1 MAPVLIVSPPNV
13 LLRVFYGIDL
23 AVGAH
28 RPNRPD
34 DVKLVQ
40 FFLRSLSRINDVVT
54 RESYFP
60 SGQALLEADG
70 FYGPQTA
77 AYIKHFE
84 AVLSRAAPGG
94 GPMKPWQDGVIDPKP
109 PGLSFGPVHHR
120 AYSRNLETHKAQL
133 KRDSDAELE
142 KFKGL
147 TNREVEK
154 LKSQLSIAAAERHVR
169 FARLHDKRAEVIAE
183 IYKLVATAHTAVE
196 SFVAADVPFNDPE
209 PPPWQ
214 KRAESAD
221 EAIRALR
228 NYFVPNA
235 IFAPKPV
242 SDIIIELSKQYGS
255 GPFFR
260 AGWSW
265 RAKRRRKAGIFEAG
279 YRDYRRPKSR
289 VGRFGA
295 QFRMLLGDE
304 LEKTN

>member
-1 MAPVLIVSPPNV
+1 MAHVLILSPPNV

-120 AYSRNLETHKAQL
+120 AYAIIRLNTLY
-133 KRDSDAELE
+133 AEA
-142 KFKGL
+142 FG
-147 TNREVEK
+147 
-154 LKSQLSIAAAERHVR
+154 IDRH
-169 FARLHDKRAEVIAE
+169 
-183 IYKLVATAHTAVE
+183 
-196 SFVAADVPFNDPE
+196 
-209 PPPWQ
+209 
-214 KRAESAD
+214 
-221 EAIRALR
+221 
-228 NYFVPNA
+228 NA
-235 IFAPKPV
+235 IDKDLDFPAT
-242 SDIIIELSKQYGS
+242 L
-255 GPFFR
+255 
-260 AGWSW
+260 
-265 RAKRRRKAGIFEAG
+265 
-279 YRDYRRPKSR
+279 RPKLF
-289 VGRFGA
+289 V
-295 QFRMLLGDE
+295 
-304 LEKTN
+304 